1 MQNADITPSQ
11 PGIDQN
17 TEYQQPAR
25 VQSNFLHIIN
35 IATRMIFKHSQQQS
49 ANHDWNSIKMYKD
62 DFTNIRFMIG
72 RQIQQRLCDKGLII
86 DFMIKMENLK
96 LDQTRDIKLSRILDE
111 NNDEVISTIIVDFK
125 LNKFREVDQVRHNI
139 TIEDLSK

>member
-1 MQNADITPSQ
+1 MNKL
-11 PGIDQN
+11 
-17 TEYQQPAR
+17 TEIEKNYA
-25 VQSNFLHIIN
+25 
-35 IATRMIFKHSQQQS
+35 
-49 ANHDWNSIKMYKD
+49 HDLIKFFCEEYIKMYKD

-86 DFMIKMENLK
+86 DFMVKMENLK

-125 LNKFREVDQVRHNI
+125 LNKFTEAYQVRHNI